1 MQIYTRT
8 GDKGTTRIIGG
19 SSLYKDDLQV
29 EAYGTVDEL
38 NSLLGTVIA
47 SMAEDSTPG

>member
-8 GDKGTTRIIGG
+8 GDHGTTRIIGG
-19 SSLYKDDLQV
+19 RSVHKDSQQV

-38 NSLLGTVIA
+38 NSIIGMIVACLNQ
-47 SMAEDSTPG
+47 